1 MSYESFLEKQNAIF
15 SELHETHTNVGVT
28 RGIEK
33 DPGTDPQGAF
43 LVAWRYPDTI
53 NTLVE
58 ELSLEI
64 ADVVTAIPYG
74 PQNAHTTISDLELNP
89 NYVIAPDVHLDEKE
103 TLDILSGA
111 VQKALDLSSRET
123 INSCAVEF
131 TSNQT
136 SGKSVIATGIPTE
149 SVWQINQQVL
159 SESAKA
165 GAGLTGT
172 WGTHMTMSRFLEGQ
186 DAQSKSVTELMKL
199 LDNTPP
205 IGHAKPSTIDVGYF
219 YTTPGQ
225 GFVFT
230 PYNRF
235 DLTSS

>member
-1 MSYESFLEKQNAIF
+1 MSYESFLEKQNGIF
-15 SELHETHTNVGVT
+15 SEFHETHANIGVT

-43 LVAWRYPDTI
+43 LVAWRYPDKI

-64 ADVVTAIPYG
+64 ADVANAIPYG

-89 NYVIAPDVHLDEKE
+89 NYVIVPDMHIDEKE

-111 VQKALDLSSRET
+111 VQKALDLSGRET
-123 INSCAVEF
+123 INSCEVDF
-131 TSNQT
+131 ISNLT
-136 SGKSVIATGIPTE
+136 NGKSVVATGIPTE

-186 DAQSKSVTELMKL
+186 DTQSKSVTELMKL
-199 LDNTPP
+199 LNKTPP
-205 IGHAKPSTIDVGYF
+205 IGPAKPSTIDVGYF
-219 YTTPGQ
+219 YTTPTE

-235 DLTSS
+235 ELTSS